1 MLLITDVAYLPCL
14 DIVIFSLYLFSF
26 HVITPLNWRY
36 TDFISWPYTE
46 NTSQWLGICNSH
58 EIVHMCPL
66 VTKRKGKRQVRKQ
79 DQFVSRISY
88 QIGRDRTRWN
98 EIIQIRSHERRGV
111 LKGDNLSIQFSNS
124 QYQQTVYDGSGQVL
138 MPRKASAHGV
148 MMKQCDIEQETGKQT
163 F

>member
-1 MLLITDVAYLPCL
+1 M
-14 DIVIFSLYLFSF
+14 
-26 HVITPLNWRY
+26 
-36 TDFISWPYTE
+36 
-46 NTSQWLGICNSH
+46 
-58 EIVHMCPL
+58 
-66 VTKRKGKRQVRKQ
+66 
-79 DQFVSRISY
+79 
-88 QIGRDRTRWN
+88 
-98 EIIQIRSHERRGV
+98 

>member
-1 MLLITDVAYLPCL
+1 MA
-14 DIVIFSLYLFSF
+14 
-26 HVITPLNWRY
+26 
-36 TDFISWPYTE
+36 E
-46 NTSQWLGICNSH
+46 
-58 EIVHMCPL
+58 
-66 VTKRKGKRQVRKQ
+66 
-79 DQFVSRISY
+79 
-88 QIGRDRTRWN
+88 IGRDEMRSYKSDHTRG
-98 EIIQIRSHERRGV
+98 EGV